1 MHGLTGA
8 SRHVRVDGINIH
20 YVEAGQGPPVLL
32 FHGLA
37 SSVFT
42 WRENMTALARCH
54 RVFAF
59 DLPGHGDSDKPD
71 ISYNPWDVA
80 GIMGKAVEQ
89 LGLSNAAVIGSSA
102 GGALGLMMAIK
113 FPDLVSSLVLV
124 GSSGLGKSVP
134 PYIRLLSLPL
144 VGSVLQS
151 HRLGGTKQ
159 MLRSVFHDR
168 SLATQDMVDEMHRT
182 RSMPGAKEAVV
193 RTLRRTVSLGGVRD
207 GYVLADRLSSIGKP
221 IMLVWGAQ
229 DRMFPVALACRA
241 SELAP
246 AARLEVFDQCG
257 HWPHMEKAGEFN
269 SLALEFLS
277 SVYPCLAR

>member
-1 MHGLTGA
+1 MHGLTGT
-8 SRHVRVDGINIH
+8 SRYIKVGGFNIH

-32 FHGLA
+32 YHGLA
-37 SSVFT
+37 SAVFT
-42 WRENMTALARCH
+42 WRENMSVLSRHH
-54 RVFAF
+54 RVLAF
-59 DLPGHGDSDKPD
+59 DLLGHGDSDKPD
-71 ISYNPWDVA
+71 IDYNPWDVA
-80 GIMGKAVEQ
+80 DIMGDAARQ
-89 LGLSNAAVIGSSA
+89 LGLTNAAVIGSSA
-102 GGALGLMMAIK
+102 GGSLGLMMAVN

-124 GSSGLGKSVP
+124 GSSGLGKDVP
-134 PYIRLLSLPL
+134 PYIRLLSLTL

-159 MLRSVFHDR
+159 ILQSVFHDR
-168 SLATQDMVDEMHRT
+168 SLASRDMVDEMHRT

-207 GYVLADRLSSIGKP
+207 DYVLLDRLSKLRIP

-229 DRMFPVALACRA
+229 DRMFPVSVAYRA

-246 AARLEVFDQCG
+246 AVRLEVFDQCG

-269 SLALEFLS
+269 SLVLEFLS
-277 SVYPCLAR
+277 GT